1 MSRIEP
7 LITERLVRRDIKVTV
22 YDDGEGQR

>member
-22 YDDGEGQR
+22 HDHGEGQS